1 MTTKWLALRSLRRN
15 QQLLKAI
22 NVLSLHLQ
30 LMMEGHVS
38 DVPLPDLAAAST
50 KLVEFLDR
58 LEAGIQQAK
67 ESEIG
72 VIYGADPRFQAFVES
87 YLDAEKNTSTSP
99 LANDLASIR
108 RFLDSAESNDQE
120 SLLSYLTRLRV
131 LVEEQINHD
140 TVQAL

>member
-1 MTTKWLALRSLRRN
+1 MTAKWLALRNLRRN

-22 NVLSLHLQ
+22 NILSLHLQ
-30 LMMEGHVS
+30 LMIEGHES
-38 DVPLPDLAAAST
+38 DVQPSILEAART
-50 KLVEFLDR
+50 KLVEFLDK
-58 LEAGIQQAK
+58 LEVGIQQAN

-87 YLDAEKNTSTSP
+87 YLDVQQNASTSP
-99 LANDLASIR
+99 LTNDLASVR
-108 RFLDSAESNDQE
+108 RLLDSGESNDQE
-120 SLLSYLTRLRV
+120 KLLSYLTNLRV

>member
-1 MTTKWLALRSLRRN
+1 
-15 QQLLKAI
+15 
-22 NVLSLHLQ
+22 LQ
-30 LMMEGHVS
+30 
-38 DVPLPDLAAAST
+38 AART

-58 LEAGIQQAK
+58 LEAGIQQAE

-87 YLDAEKNTSTSP
+87 YLDAQKNASTLP

-108 RFLDSAESNDQE
+108 RFLDSDESNDQA
-120 SLLSYLTRLRV
+120 SLLSYLTNLRV
-131 LVEEQINHD
+131 LVEEQINQD

>member
-1 MTTKWLALRSLRRN
+1 MTAKWLALRSLRRN

-30 LMMEGHVS
+30 LIIEGHES
-38 DVPLPDLAAAST
+38 DVQPPVLAAART
-50 KLVEFLDR
+50 KLLEFLDR
-58 LEAGIQQAK
+58 LEAGIHQAK

-72 VIYGADPRFQAFVES
+72 VIYGADARFQAFVES
-87 YLDAEKNTSTSP
+87 YIDAQKNASTSL

-108 RFLDSAESNDQE
+108 RFLDSDAANDQE
-120 SLLSYLTRLRV
+120 SLLAYLTHLRV